1 MLSFSGFL
9 AANSRQQR
17 RHISGLFLVLTLGF
31 GLTQVWACRY
41 EFNPDSMDYLD
52 IAREVAAGNWAAVA
66 NGYWGTLNSVLLAP
80 LFRFHL
86 PPDREL
92 LLAHS
97 EGILILLLAF
107 FAFRFFLNSLLD
119 TTTLAQR
126 CRKADSIAFATRVVP
141 LRAWILPISVVITD
155 HHWSCDNW

>member
-41 EFNPDSMDYLD
+41 EINPDSMDYLD
-52 IAREVAAGNWAAVA
+52 IAREVATGNWTAVA

-86 PPDREL
+86 SPEREL

-97 EGILILLLAF
+97 EGIIILLLAF
-107 FAFRFFLNSLLD
+107 FAFRFFLNSVLD
-119 TTTLAQR
+119 TITSHKDAEKR
-126 CRKADSIAFATRVVP
+126 FSRVRYRNGP
-141 LRAWILPISVVITD
+141 SACLDTPYFYG
-155 HHWSCDNW
+155 HH

>member
-1 MLSFSGFL
+1 MQMPSFSGFL
-9 AANSRQQR
+9 AANSTQQR
-17 RHISGLFLVLTLGF
+17 RHISCLFLVLTLGF

-66 NGYWGTLNSVLLAP
+66 NGYWGTLNSVMLAP

-86 PPDREL
+86 SPEREL

-97 EGILILLLAF
+97 
-107 FAFRFFLNSLLD
+107 
-119 TTTLAQR
+119 
-126 CRKADSIAFATRVVP
+126 
-141 LRAWILPISVVITD
+141 
-155 HHWSCDNW
+155 